1 MMGQSPFG
9 DGWSFNSLKCREKE
23 ITNIIYSF
31 KRGRFMEKR
40 LMTVVAGLALSTS
53 MAFAQS
59 QISGNVTASEDGS
72 PVIGAS
78 IKVVGTNTGTV
89 TDIDGNFTLN
99 APAGAK
105 LEITYIGMQS
115 KSVKAGKNMKIV
127 LDADDHALDEV
138 MVVAYGTQKK
148 SAFTG
153 SAAIVGSEEIGKVQV
168 TNAVDALKGKAAGV
182 QIYTGSGQPGSTPTI
197 RIRGF
202 NSINAGNDPLIV
214 LDGSPYG
221 GSLNDINP
229 ADVESMTVLK
239 DASSTALYGARGG
252 NGVILITT
260 KSGQKGTK
268 GTLTVDAKWG
278 SNSKA
283 VPEYETMKSPAK
295 YYEMWYMA
303 LNNYAQNVNHMDAT
317 QAWKWA
323 NDNMITNPSYG
334 LGYNVYTI
342 PEGQQLIGTNG
353 KLNPNATLGS
363 YSTMN
368 GTTYYL
374 TPDDWV
380 DEIYNNSLRQ
390 EYTVTATGASDRG
403 TFYGS
408 ANYLSNDGIT
418 AASNYRRFTSRLK
431 ADYQVNKWLKVG
443 ANMSYGH
450 FNSNSLSE
458 GGDNGSVF
466 ATVDIAPIY
475 PMYMRDA
482 NGNIM
487 YDQTSRMIAYDYGS
501 GKVAPFRAFK
511 GGGNP
516 ISDARLNTANSEGNT
531 FNGTGFAEIQLPYGF
546 KFTSINNVYLNE
558 SRSTGTTNP
567 YFGQYAASN
576 GMVNKEHDR
585 SWSYNYQQR
594 INWHQVYGKH
604 DVEVMLGHEYYRAYG
619 YALYA
624 GKHNQFS
631 VDNKELAGAVVLDN
645 GSSSMSEYNTESW
658 LSRVMYNYDSRYFG
672 SVSAMRQASSRFS
685 KDNWWGTFWS
695 FGAGWNMH
703 KESWFNVDWINELK
717 LKASYGENG
726 NDGIGS
732 YMYTKYFNI
741 SNSNNEVSL
750 TPSSLG
756 NPKISW
762 EKNGKFNIGADF
774 SLLKNRIWGS
784 IEYYSNKT
792 SDMLSMVYLPVS
804 FGWSGYYDNI
814 GNMVNRGVEIDLH
827 ADVIRTKDFTWNVY
841 TNLTTNHNEVTK
853 LSDSAKQS
861 WYDGIGLGYSSSSY
875 FYQEGKSRF
884 TYYTKKYAGVDP
896 ETGLSLFYKNV
907 YEKDENNKDVY
918 YNNAGEK
925 VDESYTGIKHRNV
938 VGQETTS
945 SYNNGSYYLCGDV
958 LPDVYG
964 GFGTSVAWKGLDFSV
979 DFQYQIGGQVYDG
992 AYAGLMNCSAGQ
1004 AIHVDMEKAWTPE
1017 NTNTSVPR
1025 WQYGDSYM
1033 SAGSDRFLTDASYL
1047 SLSNITLGYTLPAQW
1062 MQTVGLQKVRV
1073 YMVADNVWT
1082 WSKRQGLD
1090 PRQSITGGSSNSV
1103 YRPIRTVSGG
1113 ITVTF

>member
-1 MMGQSPFG
+1 
-9 DGWSFNSLKCREKE
+9 
-23 ITNIIYSF
+23 
-31 KRGRFMEKR
+31 
-40 LMTVVAGLALSTS
+40 
-53 MAFAQS
+53 
-59 QISGNVTASEDGS
+59 
-72 PVIGAS
+72 
-78 IKVVGTNTGTV
+78 
-89 TDIDGNFTLN
+89 
-99 APAGAK
+99 
-105 LEITYIGMQS
+105 
-115 KSVKAGKNMKIV
+115 
-127 LDADDHALDEV
+127 
-138 MVVAYGTQKK
+138 
-148 SAFTG
+148 
-153 SAAIVGSEEIGKVQV
+153 
-168 TNAVDALKGKAAGV
+168 
-182 QIYTGSGQPGSTPTI
+182 
-197 RIRGF
+197 
-202 NSINAGNDPLIV
+202 
-214 LDGSPYG
+214 
-221 GSLNDINP
+221 
-229 ADVESMTVLK
+229 
-239 DASSTALYGARGG
+239 
-252 NGVILITT
+252 
-260 KSGQKGTK
+260 
-268 GTLTVDAKWG
+268 
-278 SNSKA
+278 
-283 VPEYETMKSPAK
+283 
-295 YYEMWYMA
+295 
-303 LNNYAQNVNHMDAT
+303 
-317 QAWKWA
+317 
-323 NDNMITNPSYG
+323 
-334 LGYNVYTI
+334 
-342 PEGQQLIGTNG
+342 
-353 KLNPNATLGS
+353 
-363 YSTMN
+363 
-368 GTTYYL
+368 
-374 TPDDWV
+374 
-380 DEIYNNSLRQ
+380 
-390 EYTVTATGASDRG
+390 
-403 TFYGS
+403 
-408 ANYLSNDGIT
+408 
-418 AASNYRRFTSRLK
+418 
-431 ADYQVNKWLKVG
+431 
-443 ANMSYGH
+443 
-450 FNSNSLSE
+450 
-458 GGDNGSVF
+458 
-466 ATVDIAPIY
+466 
-475 PMYMRDA
+475 
-482 NGNIM
+482 
-487 YDQTSRMIAYDYGS
+487 
-501 GKVAPFRAFK
+501 
-511 GGGNP
+511 
-516 ISDARLNTANSEGNT
+516 
-531 FNGTGFAEIQLPYGF
+531 
-546 KFTSINNVYLNE
+546 
-558 SRSTGTTNP
+558 
-567 YFGQYAASN
+567 
-576 GMVNKEHDR
+576 
-585 SWSYNYQQR
+585 
-594 INWHQVYGKH
+594 
-604 DVEVMLGHEYYRAYG
+604 
-619 YALYA
+619 
-624 GKHNQFS
+624 
-631 VDNKELAGAVVLDN
+631 
-645 GSSSMSEYNTESW
+645 
-658 LSRVMYNYDSRYFG
+658 MYNYDSRYFG

-732 YMYTKYFNI
+732 YMYTKYFSI
-741 SNSNNEVSL
+741 VNSNNEVSL

-861 WYDGIGLGYSSSSY
+861 WYDGIGLGYASGSY

-945 SYNNGSYYLCGDV
+945 TYNDGSYYLCGDV

-992 AYAGLMNCSAGQ
+992 AYAGLMSCSAGQ

-1017 NTNTSVPR
+1017 NTNTNVPR

-1047 SLSNITLGYTLPAQW
+1047 SLSNITLGYTLPTQW

-1073 YMVADNVWT
+1073 YMVADNIWT

-1103 YRPIRTVSGG
+1103 YRPIRTISGG

>member
-1 MMGQSPFG
+1 
-9 DGWSFNSLKCREKE
+9 
-23 ITNIIYSF
+23 
-31 KRGRFMEKR
+31 MEKR
-40 LMTVVAGLALSTS
+40 LMTFIACLFLSIGMALAQTQVSGTVTS
-53 MAFAQS
+53 
-59 QISGNVTASEDGS
+59 SEDGS

-89 TDIDGNFTLN
+89 TNIDGNFSLN
-99 APAGAK
+99 VSANAK
-105 LEITYIGMQS
+105 LEVSYIGMVT
-115 KSVKAGKNMKIV
+115 KTVKAAKNMKIV
-127 LDADDHALDEV
+127 LDPDNHALDEV

-153 SAAIVGSEEIGKVQV
+153 SAAIVGAEDIGKVQV

-182 QIYTGSGQPGSTPTI
+182 QIYTGSGQPGATPTI

-202 NSINAGNDPLIV
+202 NSKSAGNDPLIV
-214 LDGSPYG
+214 LDGSPFS

-295 YYEMWYMA
+295 YYEMWY
-303 LNNYAQNVNHMDAT
+303 N
-317 QAWKWA
+317 
-323 NDNMITNPSYG
+323 SYG

-374 TPDDWV
+374 TPDDWI

-458 GGDNGSVF
+458 SGDNGSIF

-482 NGNIM
+482 NGNII
-487 YDQTSRMIAYDYGS
+487 YDQNSRMIAYDYGS
-501 GKVAPFRAFK
+501 GKVAPFRAFMP
-511 GGGNP
+511 GGNP
-516 ISDARLNTANSEGNT
+516 ISDAKLNTDNTEGNT

-558 SRSTGTTNP
+558 SRSTSTTNP

-576 GMVNKEHDR
+576 GVVNKEHDR
-585 SWSYNYQQR
+585 TWSYNYQQR

-604 DVEVMLGHEYYRAYG
+604 DIEVMLGHEYYRVYG
-619 YALYA
+619 YGLLAS
-624 GKHNQFS
+624 KHNQFS

-645 GSSSMSEYNTESW
+645 GTSSMSEYNTESW
-658 LSRVMYNYDSRYFG
+658 LSRAMYNYDSRYFG
-672 SVSAMRQASSRFS
+672 SVSVMRQASSRFA

-703 KESWFNVDWINELK
+703 KESWFKVNWIDELK

-726 NDGIGS
+726 NDAIGS
-732 YMYTKYFNI
+732 YMYTKYFAI

-762 EKNGKFNIGADF
+762 EKNGKFNIGVDF

-784 IEYYSNKT
+784 IEYYNNTT
-792 SDMLSMVYLPVS
+792 SDMLSTVYLPVS
-804 FGWSGYYDNI
+804 YGWSGYFDNI

-827 ADVIRTKDFTWNVY
+827 ADAIRTKDFTWNVY
-841 TNLTTNHNEVTK
+841 VNMTTNHNEITK
-853 LSDSAKQS
+853 LSDSYKQS
-861 WYDGIGLGYSSSSY
+861 WYDGIGLGSPSGSY
-875 FYQEGKSRF
+875 FYQEGKSLF

-925 VDESYTGIKHRNV
+925 VDDSYTGVKHRKV
-938 VGQETTS
+938 VGQETTA
-945 SYNNGSYYLCGDV
+945 SYNDGSDYLCGDV

-964 GFGTSVAWKGLDFSV
+964 GFGTSVAWKGLDFSM

-992 AYAGLMNCSAGQ
+992 AYASLMNCSAGQ

-1017 NTNTSVPR
+1017 NTNTNVPR

-1033 SAGSDRFLTDASYL
+1033 SAHTDRFLTNASYL
-1047 SLSNITLGYTLPAQW
+1047 TLSNITLGYTLPTQW

-1073 YMVADNVWT
+1073 YMVADNIWT

-1103 YRPIRTVSGG
+1103 YRPIRTISGG

>member
-1 MMGQSPFG
+1 
-9 DGWSFNSLKCREKE
+9 
-23 ITNIIYSF
+23 
-31 KRGRFMEKR
+31 
-40 LMTVVAGLALSTS
+40 
-53 MAFAQS
+53 
-59 QISGNVTASEDGS
+59 
-72 PVIGAS
+72 
-78 IKVVGTNTGTV
+78 
-89 TDIDGNFTLN
+89 
-99 APAGAK
+99 
-105 LEITYIGMQS
+105 
-115 KSVKAGKNMKIV
+115 
-127 LDADDHALDEV
+127 
-138 MVVAYGTQKK
+138 
-148 SAFTG
+148 
-153 SAAIVGSEEIGKVQV
+153 
-168 TNAVDALKGKAAGV
+168 
-182 QIYTGSGQPGSTPTI
+182 
-197 RIRGF
+197 
-202 NSINAGNDPLIV
+202 
-214 LDGSPYG
+214 
-221 GSLNDINP
+221 
-229 ADVESMTVLK
+229 
-239 DASSTALYGARGG
+239 
-252 NGVILITT
+252 
-260 KSGQKGTK
+260 
-268 GTLTVDAKWG
+268 
-278 SNSKA
+278 
-283 VPEYETMKSPAK
+283 MKSPAK

-501 GKVAPFRAFK
+501 GKVAPFRAFM

-717 LKASYGENG
+717 LKASYGEMVTMVLVA
-726 NDGIGS
+726 ICIPS
-732 YMYTKYFNI
+732 I
-741 SNSNNEVSL
+741 SRLS
-750 TPSSLG
+750 TPTMKCL
-756 NPKISW
+756 
-762 EKNGKFNIGADF
+762 
-774 SLLKNRIWGS
+774 
-784 IEYYSNKT
+784 
-792 SDMLSMVYLPVS
+792 
-804 FGWSGYYDNI
+804 
-814 GNMVNRGVEIDLH
+814 
-827 ADVIRTKDFTWNVY
+827 
-841 TNLTTNHNEVTK
+841 
-853 LSDSAKQS
+853 
-861 WYDGIGLGYSSSSY
+861 
-875 FYQEGKSRF
+875 
-884 TYYTKKYAGVDP
+884 
-896 ETGLSLFYKNV
+896 
-907 YEKDENNKDVY
+907 
-918 YNNAGEK
+918 
-925 VDESYTGIKHRNV
+925 
-938 VGQETTS
+938 
-945 SYNNGSYYLCGDV
+945 
-958 LPDVYG
+958 
-964 GFGTSVAWKGLDFSV
+964 
-979 DFQYQIGGQVYDG
+979 
-992 AYAGLMNCSAGQ
+992 
-1004 AIHVDMEKAWTPE
+1004 
-1017 NTNTSVPR
+1017 
-1025 WQYGDSYM
+1025 
-1033 SAGSDRFLTDASYL
+1033 
-1047 SLSNITLGYTLPAQW
+1047 
-1062 MQTVGLQKVRV
+1062 
-1073 YMVADNVWT
+1073 
-1082 WSKRQGLD
+1082 
-1090 PRQSITGGSSNSV
+1090 
-1103 YRPIRTVSGG
+1103 
-1113 ITVTF
+1113 

>member
-1 MMGQSPFG
+1 
-9 DGWSFNSLKCREKE
+9 
-23 ITNIIYSF
+23 
-31 KRGRFMEKR
+31 MEKR
-40 LMTVVAGLALSTS
+40 LMTFIACLFLSIGMALAQTQVSGTVTS
-53 MAFAQS
+53 
-59 QISGNVTASEDGS
+59 SEDGS

-89 TDIDGNFTLN
+89 TNIDGNFSLN
-99 APAGAK
+99 VSANAK
-105 LEITYIGMQS
+105 LEVSYIGMVT
-115 KSVKAGKNMKIV
+115 KTVKAAKNMKIV
-127 LDADDHALDEV
+127 LDPDNHALDEV

-153 SAAIVGSEEIGKVQV
+153 SAAIVDAKEIGKVQV

-182 QIYTGSGQPGSTPTI
+182 QIYTGSGQPGATPTI

-202 NSINAGNDPLIV
+202 NSKSAGNDPLIV
-214 LDGSPYG
+214 LDGSPFS

-295 YYEMWYMA
+295 YYEMWYKA

-323 NDNMITNPSYG
+323 NDNMITNTSYG

-374 TPDDWV
+374 TPDDWI

-458 GGDNGSVF
+458 SGDNGSIF
-466 ATVDIAPIY
+466 ATVNIAPIY

-482 NGNIM
+482 NGNII
-487 YDQTSRMIAYDYGS
+487 YDQNSRMIAYDYGS
-501 GKVAPFRAFK
+501 GKVAPFRPFM

-516 ISDARLNTANSEGNT
+516 ISDAKLNTDNTEGNT

-558 SRSTGTTNP
+558 SRSTSTSNP

-576 GMVNKEHDR
+576 GVVNKEHDR
-585 SWSYNYQQR
+585 TWSYNYQQR

-604 DVEVMLGHEYYRAYG
+604 DIEVMLGHEYYRVYG
-619 YALYA
+619 YGLYA
-624 GKHNQFS
+624 SKHNQFS
-631 VDNKELAGAVVLDN
+631 VDNKELAGAVVLDR
-645 GSSSMSEYNTESW
+645 GTSSMSEYNTESW
-658 LSRVMYNYDSRYFG
+658 LSRAMYNYDSRYFG
-672 SVSAMRQASSRFS
+672 SVSVMRQASSRFA
-685 KDNWWGTFWS
+685 KDNWLT
-695 FGAGWNMH
+695 
-703 KESWFNVDWINELK
+703 
-717 LKASYGENG
+717 NG
-726 NDGIGS
+726 
-732 YMYTKYFNI
+732 
-741 SNSNNEVSL
+741 
-750 TPSSLG
+750 
-756 NPKISW
+756 
-762 EKNGKFNIGADF
+762 
-774 SLLKNRIWGS
+774 
-784 IEYYSNKT
+784 
-792 SDMLSMVYLPVS
+792 
-804 FGWSGYYDNI
+804 
-814 GNMVNRGVEIDLH
+814 
-827 ADVIRTKDFTWNVY
+827 
-841 TNLTTNHNEVTK
+841 
-853 LSDSAKQS
+853 
-861 WYDGIGLGYSSSSY
+861 
-875 FYQEGKSRF
+875 
-884 TYYTKKYAGVDP
+884 
-896 ETGLSLFYKNV
+896 
-907 YEKDENNKDVY
+907 
-918 YNNAGEK
+918 
-925 VDESYTGIKHRNV
+925 
-938 VGQETTS
+938 
-945 SYNNGSYYLCGDV
+945 
-958 LPDVYG
+958 
-964 GFGTSVAWKGLDFSV
+964 
-979 DFQYQIGGQVYDG
+979 
-992 AYAGLMNCSAGQ
+992 
-1004 AIHVDMEKAWTPE
+1004 
-1017 NTNTSVPR
+1017 
-1025 WQYGDSYM
+1025 
-1033 SAGSDRFLTDASYL
+1033 
-1047 SLSNITLGYTLPAQW
+1047 
-1062 MQTVGLQKVRV
+1062 
-1073 YMVADNVWT
+1073 
-1082 WSKRQGLD
+1082 
-1090 PRQSITGGSSNSV
+1090 
-1103 YRPIRTVSGG
+1103 
-1113 ITVTF
+1113 

>member
-1 MMGQSPFG
+1 
-9 DGWSFNSLKCREKE
+9 
-23 ITNIIYSF
+23 
-31 KRGRFMEKR
+31 MEKK
-40 LMTVVAGLALSTS
+40 LMTFIACLFLSIGMALAQTQVSGTVTS
-53 MAFAQS
+53 
-59 QISGNVTASEDGS
+59 SEDGS

-89 TDIDGNFTLN
+89 TNIDGNFSLN
-99 APAGAK
+99 VSANAK
-105 LEITYIGMQS
+105 LEVSYIGMVT
-115 KSVKAGKNMKIV
+115 KTVKAAKNMKIV
-127 LDADDHALDEV
+127 LDPDNHALDEV

-153 SAAIVGSEEIGKVQV
+153 SAAIVDAKEIGKVQV

-182 QIYTGSGQPGSTPTI
+182 QIYTGSGQPGATPTI

-202 NSINAGNDPLIV
+202 NSKSAGNDPLIV
-214 LDGSPYG
+214 LDGSPFS

-295 YYEMWYMA
+295 YYEMWYKA

-323 NDNMITNPSYG
+323 NDNMITNNSYG

-374 TPDDWV
+374 TPDDWI

-458 GGDNGSVF
+458 SGDNGSIF
-466 ATVDIAPIY
+466 ATVNIAPIY

-482 NGNIM
+482 NGNII
-487 YDQTSRMIAYDYGS
+487 YDQNSRMIAYDYGS
-501 GKVAPFRAFK
+501 GKVAPFRAFMP
-511 GGGNP
+511 GGNP
-516 ISDARLNTANSEGNT
+516 ISDAKLNTDNTEGNT

-558 SRSTGTTNP
+558 SRSTSTTNP

-576 GMVNKEHDR
+576 GVVNKEHDR
-585 SWSYNYQQR
+585 TWSYNYQQR

-604 DVEVMLGHEYYRAYG
+604 DIEVMLGHEYYRVYG
-619 YALYA
+619 YGLLAS
-624 GKHNQFS
+624 KHNQFS

-645 GSSSMSEYNTESW
+645 GTSSMSEYNTESW
-658 LSRVMYNYDSRYFG
+658 LSRAMYNYDSRYFG
-672 SVSAMRQASSRFS
+672 SVSVMRQASSRFA

-703 KESWFNVDWINELK
+703 KESWFKVNWIDELK

-726 NDGIGS
+726 NDAIGS
-732 YMYTKYFNI
+732 YMYTKCFAI

-762 EKNGKFNIGADF
+762 EKNGKFNIGVDF

-784 IEYYSNKT
+784 IEYYNNTT
-792 SDMLSMVYLPVS
+792 SDMLSTVYLPVS
-804 FGWSGYYDNI
+804 YGWSGYFDNI

-827 ADVIRTKDFTWNVY
+827 ADAIRTKDFTWNVY
-841 TNLTTNHNEVTK
+841 VNMTTNHNEITK
-853 LSDSAKQS
+853 LSDSYKQS
-861 WYDGIGLGYSSSSY
+861 WYDGIGLGSPSGAY
-875 FYQEGKSRF
+875 FYQEGKSLF

-925 VDESYTGIKHRNV
+925 VDDSYTGVKHRKV

-945 SYNNGSYYLCGDV
+945 TYNDGSNYLCGDV

-964 GFGTSVAWKGLDFSV
+964 GFGTSVAWKGLDFSM

-992 AYAGLMNCSAGQ
+992 AYASLMDCSAGQ

-1033 SAGSDRFLTDASYL
+1033 SAHTDRFLTNASYL
-1047 SLSNITLGYTLPAQW
+1047 TLSNITLGYTLPTQW

-1073 YMVADNVWT
+1073 YMVADNIWT

-1090 PRQSITGGSSNSV
+1090 PRQSVTGGSSNSV
-1103 YRPIRTVSGG
+1103 YRPIRTISGG